1 MSISPNNKSI
11 DISQEV
17 ITEENT
23 KWSNTNELD
32 TVNHWL
38 TCILPFVSKLQN
50 EDDKA
55 RAIFFEKEL
64 KNKG

>member
-1 MSISPNNKSI
+1 MSISPSKKSI
-11 DISQEV
+11 GLSQEV
-17 ITEENT
+17 VTEENT
-23 KWSNTNELD
+23 KWNNINELD

-38 TCILPFVSKLQN
+38 TSILPFVSKLQN
-50 EDDKA
+50 EEDKA